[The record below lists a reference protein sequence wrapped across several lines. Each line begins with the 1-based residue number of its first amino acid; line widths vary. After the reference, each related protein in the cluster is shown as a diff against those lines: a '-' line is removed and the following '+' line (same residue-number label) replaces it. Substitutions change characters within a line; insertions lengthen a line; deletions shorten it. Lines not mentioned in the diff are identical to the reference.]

1 MEAVSFVI
9 LGVGRNLKMATKAA
23 KENPYLAEVLS
34 FANGD
39 IDSLSGFDGLLNG
52 GKLFRF
58 RRELI
63 YKYAYAIPNDKA
75 LRKIAEYSP
84 IVEIGAGSGYWAH
97 LLAKKGVDI
106 VAYDN
111 WRNPKRKRWFD
122 VQLSDE
128 SAVKNHADRTLFLCW
143 PPFKDEMALNAIRKY
158 KGKTVLYIGED
169 RDGCTATKSFFDFLE
184 KHFEEEDSVEIPVWP
199 TTHDRLVIFKRKSR
213 PNRSR
218 KTR

>member
-1 MEAVSFVI
+1 
-9 LGVGRNLKMATKAA
+9 MAKKAA

-39 IDSLSGFDGLLNG
+39 IDSLSGFHGLMNS

-97 LLAKKGVDI
+97 LLSKKGVDV

-111 WRNPKRKRWFD
+111 WRNPKRKQWFD

-128 SAVKNHADRTLFLCW
+128 SVVKNHADRALFLCW
-143 PPFKDEMALNAIRKY
+143 PPVKDEMALKAIRKY
-158 KGKTVLYIGED
+158 KGETVIYVGED
-169 RDGCTATKSFFDFLE
+169 RDGCTGTRSFFDFLD
-184 KHFEEEDSVEIPVWP
+184 KHFEEEDSVVIPVWP
-199 TTHDRLVIFKRKSR
+199 TMHDQLVIFKRAK
-213 PNRSR
+213 
-218 KTR
+218 